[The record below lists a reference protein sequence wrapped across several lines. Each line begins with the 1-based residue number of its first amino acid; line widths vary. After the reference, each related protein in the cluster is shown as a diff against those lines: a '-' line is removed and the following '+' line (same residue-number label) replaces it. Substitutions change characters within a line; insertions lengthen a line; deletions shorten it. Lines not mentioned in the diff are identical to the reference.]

1 MLLRNEELCI
11 KVDQLFNLYDSM
23 NFSVNLLQRVIVGV
37 VGIPL
42 LLWLIDLGGLG
53 FFLFFLFLA
62 LLAVFEF
69 HRLASHKAKP
79 PALWL
84 VLLIT
89 ALFQVNFYL
98 HWVEVWGLL
107 LAVVLALL
115 VMELFLKEGSPLL
128 NLGAIFPGLLY
139 VNLSFGSLLQL
150 RLETGDG
157 KGEIMV
163 VLLFFCVWSADIF
176 AYFGGSALGGKFI
189 HRKLFERLSPHK
201 TWEGFLFGL
210 AGSVAASVIYSSFV
224 SVSQLSLTKAL
235 LTGLLIGLASPAGDL
250 IESMFKRDAGVKDS
264 SHLIPGHGGVLD
276 RFDTIMFVSPFI
288 YFITIYF

>member
-1 MLLRNEELCI
+1 MGKLL
-11 KVDQLFNLYDSM
+11 
-23 NFSVNLLQRVIVGV
+23 SVNLLQRVIVALA
-37 VGIPL
+37 GIPF
-42 LLWLIDLGGLG
+42 LLWLIKLGGFW
-53 FFLFFLFLA
+53 FFVFFSFLA

-69 HRLASHKAKP
+69 HRLALHKANP

-89 ALFQVNFYL
+89 LLLQVNFYL
-98 HWVEVWGLL
+98 QLMEVWELL
-107 LAVVLALL
+107 LLIVIALL

-139 VNLSFGSLLQL
+139 VNLSFGSLLRL
-150 RLETGDG
+150 RLDVVDG
-157 KGEIMV
+157 RGEAMV
-163 VLLFFCVWSADIF
+163 FLMFLCVWSADIF
-176 AYFGGSALGGKFI
+176 AYFGGSTLGGKFI

-210 AGSVAASVIYSSFV
+210 GGSIAASMIYGIFV
-224 SVSQLSLTKAL
+224 PKLPETTAL

-264 SHLIPGHGGVLD
+264 SGLIPGHGGVLD

-288 YFITIYF
+288 YFLTIRL

>member
-1 MLLRNEELCI
+1 MGKLLSN
-11 KVDQLFNLYDSM
+11 
-23 NFSVNLLQRVIVGV
+23 NLLQRVLVAL

-42 LLWLIDLGGLG
+42 LLWLIDIGGVG
-53 FFLFFLFLA
+53 FFLFFSLLA

-69 HRLASHKAKP
+69 HRLARHKATP
-79 PALWL
+79 PALWI
-84 VLLIT
+84 VLSVT

-98 HWVEVWGLL
+98 HLAEVWELL

-128 NLGAIFPGLLY
+128 NLGAILPGLLY
-139 VNLSFGSLLQL
+139 VNLSFGSLLRL
-150 RLETGDG
+150 RFFEGG
-157 KGEIMV
+157 NEGEMMV
-163 VLLFFCVWSADIF
+163 FLMFFCVWAADIF
-176 AYFGGSALGGKFI
+176 AYFGGSTLGGRFI

-201 TWEGFLFGL
+201 TWEGFLSGL
-210 AGSVAASVIYSSFV
+210 SGSVAASMIYSGFV
-224 SVSQLSLTKAL
+224 PELSLTKAL

-288 YFITIYF
+288 YFITVHL

>member
-1 MLLRNEELCI
+1 MGKLL
-11 KVDQLFNLYDSM
+11 
-23 NFSVNLLQRVIVGV
+23 SVNLLQRIVVAV

-42 LLWLIDLGGLG
+42 LLWLIDVGGIW
-53 FFLFFLFLA
+53 FFLFFSLLA

-69 HRLASHKAKP
+69 HRLARHKAKP
-79 PALWL
+79 PALWI
-84 VLLIT
+84 VLAVT
-89 ALFQVNFYL
+89 ALFQVNFYKP
-98 HWVEVWGLL
+98 WQFMEVWELL

-139 VNLSFGSLLQL
+139 VNLSFGSLLRL
-150 RLETGDG
+150 RLEVGDG
-157 KGEIMV
+157 NGVSMV
-163 VLLFFCVWSADIF
+163 FLLFFCVWAADIF
-176 AYFGGSALGGKFI
+176 AYFGGSTLGGRFI

-201 TWEGFLFGL
+201 TWEGFLSGL
-210 AGSVAASVIYSSFV
+210 AGSVVASMIYSGFV
-224 SVSQLSLTKAL
+224 PELSLIKAL

-288 YFITIYF
+288 YFITTRL

>member
-1 MLLRNEELCI
+1 MLI
-11 KVDQLFNLYDSM
+11 SYTPYDSM
-23 NFSVNLLQRVIVGV
+23 GKFLSVNLLQRVIVAL

-42 LLWLIDLGGLG
+42 LLWLIDMGGPG
-53 FFLFFLFLA
+53 FFLFFLLLA

-69 HRLASHKAKP
+69 HRLACHKAHP
-79 PALWL
+79 PALWI
-84 VLLIT
+84 VLAVT

-98 HWVEVWGLL
+98 HWTEVWELL
-107 LAVVLALL
+107 LAIVLALL

-128 NLGAIFPGLLY
+128 NLGAVFPGLLY
-139 VNLSFGSLLQL
+139 VNLAFGSLLRL
-150 RLETGDG
+150 RLESGDG
-157 KGEIMV
+157 KGKIMV
-163 VLLFFCVWSADIF
+163 FLLFFCVWSADIF
-176 AYFGGSALGGKFI
+176 AYFGGSTLGGKFI

-201 TWEGFLFGL
+201 TWEGFLSGL
-210 AGSVAASVIYSSFV
+210 AGSVAASMIYSSFV
-224 SVSQLSLTKAL
+224 PQLSFTKAL

-288 YFITIYF
+288 YFITRHI

>member
-1 MLLRNEELCI
+1 MGKLL
-11 KVDQLFNLYDSM
+11 
-23 NFSVNLLQRVIVGV
+23 SVNLLQRVLVAL
-37 VGIPL
+37 VGIPF

-53 FFLFFLFLA
+53 FFLFFSLLA

-69 HRLASHKAKP
+69 DRLARHKAKP
-79 PALWL
+79 PALWI

-98 HWVEVWGLL
+98 KSETWEVWELL

-128 NLGAIFPGLLY
+128 NLGAILPGLLY
-139 VNLSFGSLLQL
+139 VNLSFGSLLRL
-150 RLETGDG
+150 RFFEGG
-157 KGEIMV
+157 KEGEIMV
-163 VLLFFCVWSADIF
+163 FLMFFCVWAADIF
-176 AYFGGSALGGKFI
+176 AYFGGSTLGGRFI

-201 TWEGFLFGL
+201 TWEGFLSGL
-210 AGSVAASVIYSSFV
+210 AGSVAASMIYSSFV
-224 SVSQLSLTKAL
+224 PELSLTKAL

-288 YFITIYF
+288 YFITVHL

>member
-1 MLLRNEELCI
+1 MGKLLSN
-11 KVDQLFNLYDSM
+11 
-23 NFSVNLLQRVIVGV
+23 NLLQRVLVAL

-42 LLWLIDLGGLG
+42 LLWLIDLGGLA
-53 FFLFFLFLA
+53 FFLFFSLLA

-69 HRLASHKAKP
+69 HRLACHKAKP
-79 PALWL
+79 PALWI

-89 ALFQVNFYL
+89 LIFQVNFYL
-98 HWVEVWGLL
+98 HWAEVWELL
-107 LAVVLALL
+107 LTVVLALL

-128 NLGAIFPGLLY
+128 NLGAILPGLLY
-139 VNLSFGSLLQL
+139 ANLSFGSLLRL
-150 RLETGDG
+150 RLDAGDG

-163 VLLFFCVWSADIF
+163 FLMFFCVWAADIF
-176 AYFGGSALGGKFI
+176 AYFGGSTLGGRFI

-201 TWEGFLFGL
+201 TWEGFLSGL
-210 AGSVAASVIYSSFV
+210 AGSIAASMIYSSFV
-224 SVSQLSLTKAL
+224 PELSLTKAL

-288 YFITIYF
+288 YFITVHL

>member
-1 MLLRNEELCI
+1 LIILLRDDDMGKL
-11 KVDQLFNLYDSM
+11 L
-23 NFSVNLLQRVIVGV
+23 SVNLLQRIVV
-37 VGIPL
+37 AVAGIPL
-42 LLWLIDLGGLG
+42 LLWLIDVGGIW
-53 FFLFFLFLA
+53 FFLFFSLLA

-69 HRLASHKAKP
+69 HRLARHKAKP
-79 PALWL
+79 PALWIVL
-84 VLLIT
+84 VVT
-89 ALFQVNFYL
+89 ALFQVNFYKP
-98 HWVEVWGLL
+98 WQFMEVWELL

-139 VNLSFGSLLQL
+139 VNLSFGSLLRL
-150 RLETGDG
+150 RLEVGDG
-157 KGEIMV
+157 NGVSMV
-163 VLLFFCVWSADIF
+163 FLLFFCVWAADIF
-176 AYFGGSALGGKFI
+176 AYFGGSTLGGRFI

-201 TWEGFLFGL
+201 TWEGFLSGL
-210 AGSVAASVIYSSFV
+210 AGSVAASMIYSGFV
-224 SVSQLSLTKAL
+224 PELSLTKAL

-288 YFITIYF
+288 YFITTRL

>member
-1 MLLRNEELCI
+1 MGKLLSI
-11 KVDQLFNLYDSM
+11 
-23 NFSVNLLQRVIVGV
+23 NLLQRVLVALA
-37 VGIPL
+37 GIPF
-42 LLWLIDLGGLG
+42 LLWLIKLGGFW
-53 FFLFFLFLA
+53 FFLFFSFLA

-69 HRLASHKAKP
+69 HRLALHKAHP

-89 ALFQVNFYL
+89 LLFQVNFYL
-98 HWVEVWGLL
+98 QLIEVWELMLL
-107 LAVVLALL
+107 VVLSLL

-139 VNLSFGSLLQL
+139 VNLSFGSLLRL
-150 RLETGDG
+150 RLDLVDGRGET
-157 KGEIMV
+157 MV
-163 VLLFFCVWSADIF
+163 FLMFLCVWAADIF
-176 AYFGGSALGGKFI
+176 AYFGGSTLGGKFI

-210 AGSVAASVIYSSFV
+210 AGSISASVMYVIFV
-224 SVSQLSLTKAL
+224 PKLPVTTAL

-264 SHLIPGHGGVLD
+264 SGLIPGHGGVLD

-288 YFITIYF
+288 YFLTVRL